1 MEEFTIKALFD
12 DIRNSVGVYLNKSRT
27 DEIIGGLLK
36 KYHIL
41 MTDAELLSLVE
52 VREVETNAG
61 IGHSFCLPPHQHERP
76 RDLFQERLNRLA
88 VEDKKTSLTIEEL
101 NDRRHHHST
110 DKYKAISWALK

>member
-12 DIRNSVGVYLNKSRT
+12 DIRNIVGCYLNKSRT

-41 MTDAELLSLVE
+41 MKDAELLSLVE
-52 VREVETNAG
+52 VREVEINVG
-61 IGHSFCLPPHQHERP
+61 IGYGFCPPPHRHERP

-88 VEDKKTSLTIEEL
+88 VEGKKTSLTIEEL
-101 NDRRHHHST
+101 NDRRHHHGM
-110 DKYKAISWALK
+110 DQYRAISWTLK

>member
-1 MEEFTIKALFD
+1 MEEFTIKALVD
-12 DIRNSVGVYLNKSRT
+12 DIRKGIGFYLNKSRT
-27 DEIIGGLLK
+27 DEIIGELLK

-52 VREVETNAG
+52 VREVETNVG
-61 IGHSFCLPPHQHERP
+61 IRHGYCLPHRHERP
-76 RDLFQERLNRLA
+76 RDLFLERLNRLA

-101 NDRRHHHST
+101 NDRRHHHSV